1 MRVAIVADT
10 HGVLDE
16 RIAAWIS
23 GCDLAVHGGD
33 IGSASVLDALERR
46 VARVIAVLGNNDVPA
61 KWLPAETNVLTRIPT
76 QAELEL
82 PGGCLAV
89 IHGHR
94 FGGTR
99 ERHERLRMR
108 FPHARAV
115 AYGHSHQL
123 VCDQEAI
130 PWVLNP
136 GAAGRSRTFG
146 GPSCILLTATHS
158 EWRVEIQRFSNSRSD
173 GASAGN
179 AGSKGGLSF
188 C

>member
-1 MRVAIVADT
+1 MRVAIVSDS

-33 IGSASVLDALERR
+33 IGSASVLDALGHR

-61 KWLPAETNVLTRIPT
+61 KWLPAEIGVLTRIPS
-76 QAELEL
+76 QAEIEL

-94 FGGTR
+94 CGATQV
-99 ERHERLRMR
+99 RHEHLRRR
-108 FPHARAV
+108 FSRARV
-115 AYGHSHQL
+115 VVYGHSHRL
-123 VCDQEAI
+123 TCDQEAI

-146 GPSCILLTATHS
+146 GPSCIILTANHS
-158 EWRVEIQRFSNSRSD
+158 EWRVEIQRFGNTRS
-173 GASAGN
+173 GGESAGT
-179 AGSKGGLSF
+179 AGSADVA
-188 C
+188 